1 MKPLGTKLA
10 SLPVRI
16 IFGFSFMFYGLPK
29 LFNPQTHGFIAGM
42 LTQIGVPAPD
52 LMTYVVGS
60 VESLGGLALLL
71 GALVPLASAALIPVM
86 LVALFTVHLPQGFSF
101 MHIVGLSESG
111 PQFGMPG
118 YEVNLLYIAG
128 LLTLM
133 IIGAGPFSVDGVRA
147 SRAADSSS
155 AQR

>member
-29 LFNPQTHGFIAGM
+29 LFDPQTHGFIAGM

-71 GALVPLASAALIPVM
+71 GAFVPLASVALIPVM
-86 LVALFTVHLPQGFSF
+86 LVGLFAFHLPQGFSF
-101 MHIVGLSESG
+101 MHIIGLTESG

-133 IIGAGPFSVDGVRA
+133 IIGAGPLSVDGVRA
-147 SRAADSSS
+147 SRATDSVG